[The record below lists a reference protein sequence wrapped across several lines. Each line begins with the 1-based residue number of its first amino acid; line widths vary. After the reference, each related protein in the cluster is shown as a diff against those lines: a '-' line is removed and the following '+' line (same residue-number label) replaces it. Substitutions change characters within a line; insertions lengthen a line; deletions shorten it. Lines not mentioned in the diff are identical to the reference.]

1 MNLLTLHA
9 FTLDMTATHRFRHT
23 AMAGTCTQS
32 VWVKIEDGAGNRGYG
47 EACPRES
54 ATGES
59 LSSALAYIETWEP
72 VWCANIHDLAA
83 LRAWVDVH
91 RLAIDATPAAWCAVE
106 LAFLDLFARREGIT
120 VEALLGLDPLA
131 GECTYTAVLGDAS
144 PPVFEASLAHAVAAG
159 FERYKIQIVG
169 RSAHDRAKVVALRN
183 AGVVPAQVRADTT
196 NLFANARDA
205 VRYLDHL
212 DFPFGALEAPV
223 QPTDLLGLR
232 AVARACDC
240 AIVLDEI
247 LACGTAIE
255 RLPADVSW
263 MVNVQLSKM
272 GGLLRSI
279 TIANK
284 AVTYGHG
291 VLVGAHFSA
300 TTVLSRAALTL
311 AQSCR
316 KALLEQRGE
325 LVKHLLQ
332 HDVVPDSFA
341 SGAGARYAINVVP
354 GGPGL
359 GVERVAVS
367 TAYCMSS
374 TALFDGHDAGLRPTR
389 QG

>member
-1 MNLLTLHA
+1 M
-9 FTLDMTATHRFRHT
+9 
-23 AMAGTCTQS
+23 
-32 VWVKIEDGAGNRGYG
+32 
-47 EACPRES
+47 
-54 ATGES
+54 
-59 LSSALAYIETWEP
+59 
-72 VWCANIHDLAA
+72 
-83 LRAWVDVH
+83 
-91 RLAIDATPAAWCAVE
+91 E
-106 LAFLDLFARREGIT
+106 LALLDLFARRAGIT
-120 VEALLGLDPLA
+120 VEELLGLERPA
-131 GECTYTAVLGDAS
+131 GECTYTAVLGDTS
-144 PPVFEASLAHAVAAG
+144 PPVFEATLARTVAAG
-159 FERYKIQIVG
+159 FERYKIKLVG
-169 RSAHDRAKVVALRN
+169 RSAHDRAKVAALR
-183 AGVVPAQVRADTT
+183 AVGIRPAHVRADTS

-223 QPTDLLGLR
+223 QPTDLQGLR

-247 LACGTAIE
+247 LACGTQIE
-255 RLPADVSW
+255 RLSADVSW
-263 MVNVQLSKM
+263 LINVQVSKM

-279 TIANK
+279 ATANK

-291 VLVGAHFSA
+291 VIVGAHFSA

-325 LVKHLLQ
+325 HVMHLLQ
-332 HDVVPDSFA
+332 HEVVPDSFA
-341 SGAGARYAINVVP
+341 IGAGARYAVNVVP
-354 GGPGL
+354 GGLGL

-374 TALFDGHDAGLRPTR
+374 TAFPDAHDAGLRPTR